1 MNEMIYAL
9 MYKKYSLNTVKIQI
23 LSQFLLT
30 LFICILSLITF
41 EINDN
46 NIILSNN
53 QILVIASYLFM
64 IGGLINGSMEV
75 ENSESKIVYLL
86 TGNKNN
92 STQKIMIVE
101 VIDCVLQTILSLLVI
116 VSFFIVKGTIKEV
129 SLIQFF
135 SYLFSSVLCFLIA
148 YYLTLFFKS
157 SMTALATLLLFPI
170 LVNPYIERVF
180 PVVLPYIYSEAISA
194 SFKISENTSSHMIL
208 LLWIFILLLLIFLK
222 VKKRLKND

>member
-9 MYKKYSLNTVKIQI
+9 MYKKYSLISVKIQI

-92 STQKIMIVE
+92 STQKIIIVE
-101 VIDCVLQTILSLLVI
+101 LIDCVLQAFLLFLVI
-116 VSFFIVKGTIKEV
+116 VSFFIFKGTIKEV
-129 SLIQFF
+129 SVIQFF
-135 SYLFSSVLCFLIA
+135 SYLFSSILCFLIA

>member
-9 MYKKYSLNTVKIQI
+9 MYKKYSLIAVKIQI

-30 LFICILSLITF
+30 LFLCILSLITF

-92 STQKIMIVE
+92 STQKIIIVE
-101 VIDCVLQTILSLLVI
+101 LIDCVLQAFLLFLVI
-116 VSFFIVKGTIKEV
+116 VSFFIFKGTIKEV
-129 SLIQFF
+129 SVIQFF
-135 SYLFSSVLCFLIA
+135 SYLFSSILCFLIA

-170 LVNPYIERVF
+170 LVIPYIERVL
-180 PVVLPYIYSEAISA
+180 PVVLPYIYSEAIA
-194 SFKISENTSSHMIL
+194 ESFKISAMSSSHIL
-208 LLWIFILLLLIFLK
+208 LLLWNLILLLLIYLK
-222 VKKRLKND
+222 VKKRLKKD

>member
-9 MYKKYSLNTVKIQI
+9 MYKKYSLISVKIQI

-92 STQKIMIVE
+92 STQKIIIVE
-101 VIDCVLQTILSLLVI
+101 LIDCVLQAFLLFLVI
-116 VSFFIVKGTIKEV
+116 VSFFIFKGTIKEV
-129 SLIQFF
+129 SIIQFF
-135 SYLFSSVLCFLIA
+135 SYLFSSILCFLIS
-148 YYLTLFFKS
+148 YYLTIFFKS
-157 SMTALATLLLFPI
+157 SMTALAILFLFPI
-170 LVNPYIERVF
+170 LVIPYIERVF
-180 PVVLPYIYSEAISA
+180 PVALPYIYSETISN
-194 SFKISENTSSHMIL
+194 SFKISEMSSSHMIL
-208 LLWIFILLLLIFLK
+208 SLWNMILLLLIYLK
-222 VKKRLKND
+222 VKKRLIND

>member
-53 QILVIASYLFM
+53 QILVISSYLFM
-64 IGGLINGSMEV
+64 IGGLINSSMEV
-75 ENSESKIVYLL
+75 EYSESKIVYLL

-101 VIDCVLQTILSLLVI
+101 VIDCVLQAILSLLVI
-116 VSFFIVKGTIKEV
+116 ISFFIIKGTIKEV

-148 YYLTLFFKS
+148 YFLTLFFKS
-157 SMTALATLLLFPI
+157 SMSALATLLLFPI

>member
-1 MNEMIYAL
+1 MDEMIYAL

-23 LSQFLLT
+23 LSQLLLT

-92 STQKIMIVE
+92 STQKIIIME
-101 VIDCVLQTILSLLVI
+101 LIDCVLQAILLFLVI
-116 VSFFIVKGTIKEV
+116 VSFFIFKGTIKEV
-129 SLIQFF
+129 SVIQFF
-135 SYLFSSVLCFLIA
+135 SYLFSSILCFLIA
-148 YYLTLFFKS
+148 YYLTLYFKS
-157 SMTALATLLLFPI
+157 SMISLAILFLFPI
-170 LVNPYIERVF
+170 LVNPYIERVL
-180 PVVLPYIYSEAISA
+180 PVALPYIYSETISN
-194 SFKISENTSSHMIL
+194 SFKISEMSSSHMIL
-208 LLWIFILLLLIFLK
+208 LLWNLILLLLIYLK
-222 VKKRLKND
+222 VKKRLIND

>member
-9 MYKKYSLNTVKIQI
+9 MYKKYSLISVKIQI

-92 STQKIMIVE
+92 STQKIIIVE
-101 VIDCVLQTILSLLVI
+101 LIDCVLQAFLLFLVI
-116 VSFFIVKGTIKEV
+116 VSFFIFKGTIKEV
-129 SLIQFF
+129 SVIQFF
-135 SYLFSSVLCFLIA
+135 SYLFSSILCFLIA

-170 LVNPYIERVF
+170 LVIPYIERVF
-180 PVVLPYIYSEAISA
+180 PVALPYIYTETISN
-194 SFKISENTSSHMIL
+194 SFKISAMSSSHIL
-208 LLWIFILLLLIFLK
+208 LLFWNLILLLLIYLK
-222 VKKRLKND
+222 VKKRLKED

>member
-9 MYKKYSLNTVKIQI
+9 IYKKYSLIAVKIQI
-23 LSQFLLT
+23 LSQLLLT

-41 EINDN
+41 EINDSD
-46 NIILSNN
+46 IILSNN
-53 QILVIASYLFM
+53 QILVISSYLFM

-101 VIDCVLQTILSLLVI
+101 VIDCVLQAILSLLVI

-170 LVNPYIERVF
+170 LVIPYIERVF
-180 PVVLPYIYSEAISA
+180 PVVLPYIYSEAISE
-194 SFKISENTSSHMIL
+194 SFKISVMSSSHIL
-208 LLWIFILLLLIFLK
+208 LLLWNLILLLLIFLK
-222 VKKRLKND
+222 VKKRLKKD